1 MIFNNKET
9 LEGKTTPML
18 RVGTVSSVNERKS
31 TVRVY
36 FEDRDE
42 ETSGDLKVVGLNT
55 MISKHYWMPDVDEQ
69 VLCLFDPRGEED
81 GYVIGS
87 TYSDVDQNPGELD
100 STKLRSRGM
109 WFDDRNY
116 IYFDKDEKEFVIG
129 HQNPIRWVDT

>member
-1 MIFNNKET
+1 MIYKNNGSSER
-9 LEGKTTPML
+9 ETPML
-18 RVGTVSSVNERKS
+18 RVGTVSSINEIKS

-55 MISKHYWMPDVDEQ
+55 MSTKHYWMPDVDEQ
-69 VLCLFDPRGEED
+69 VLCLFDPWGEGD

-87 TYSDVDQNPGELD
+87 TYSDIDRNPGEID
-100 STKLRSRGM
+100 QSKLKARGI

-116 IYFDKDEKEFVIG
+116 IYFDKEKKEFVIG
-129 HQNPIRWVDT
+129 HQNPVRWVDT